1 MDITSPVSVGNTS
14 APTPASSTPI
24 NINSTPS
31 SAPLPAKPSTSLPDQ
46 DISLDFDN
54 NDSTAFDVNK
64 LIPKPDKKPEA
75 QEDNTDDTSSEQTEE
90 QDPFD
95 LPKDVSEAIKS
106 TKSKETPV
114 EAQKSETTQAQT
126 QQNQQGRDYNNLP
139 DEVVSVLKKLP
150 NQTYNAVREQ
160 LPKWYEAFKKQAEIP
175 KHYTQHPEA
184 YKLDTQY
191 TQIQNELETDRFE
204 VGALKDALIAAKQNK
219 PFELLTGY
227 DEKGD
232 PVFKTVQPNRN
243 GHDPAIELELT
254 EAYRRAQAN
263 YEKSF
268 QGFRTFPDRYKAKL
282 AEEREF
288 INSSFKKIFKDIDP
302 EKLTPE
308 EKNYAPL
315 LEKIIPD
322 SVTAEDA
329 RKIAHYAMVGNLRMA
344 KAFQNYIAQQKQKP
358 GVIPAPSAGPMG
370 KSTGGDDIPL
380 KEGDMFGD
388 D

>member
-1 MDITSPVSVGNTS
+1 MDITSPVNAST
-14 APTPASSTPI
+14 PTAASSTPI
-24 NINSTPS
+24 NINSGPS
-31 SAPLPAKPSTSLPDQ
+31 SAPLPPKASTSLPDQ
-46 DISLDFDN
+46 SISLDFDGE
-54 NDSTAFDVNK
+54 DSTSFDVNK
-64 LIPKPDKKPEA
+64 LAPKAEAKPEEVV
-75 QEDNTDDTSSEQTEE
+75 EDTEPAEE

-106 TKSKETPV
+106 TKPKDTTTPTETKV
-114 EAQKSETTQAQT
+114 EATT
-126 QQNQQGRDYNNLP
+126 QQGRDYNNLP

-160 LPKWYEAFKKQAEIP
+160 LPKWYDAFKKQAEIP

-184 YKLDTQY
+184 YKLDKQY
-191 TQIQNELETDRFE
+191 TQVQNDLETDRFE
-204 VGALKDALIAAKQNK
+204 VGSLKNALIAIKQNK
-219 PFELLTGY
+219 AFDLLTGY
-227 DEKGD
+227 DAQGD
-232 PVFKTVQPNRN
+232 PVFKTVEPSRN
-243 GHDPAIELELT
+243 GHDPAVEFELS
-254 EAYRRAQAN
+254 EAYRRAQTN

-268 QGFRTFPDRYKAKL
+268 TGFKTFPDRYKAKI

-288 INSSFKKIFKDIDP
+288 INGTYKKIFKDIDP
-302 EKLTPE
+302 DKLTPE

-329 RKIAHYAMVGNLRMA
+329 RKIAHYAMIGNLRMA
-344 KAFQNYIAQQKQKP
+344 KSFQNYIAQQKQKP
-358 GVIPAPSAGPMG
+358 GAIPLPSAGPIG
-370 KSTGGDDIPL
+370 RSTGGDDIPL

>member
-1 MDITSPVSVGNTS
+1 MDITSPVNTS
-14 APTPASSTPI
+14 TPTAASSTPI
-24 NINSTPS
+24 NINSGPS
-31 SAPLPAKPSTSLPDQ
+31 SAPLPPKASTSLPDQ
-46 DISLDFDN
+46 SISLDFDGE
-54 NDSTAFDVNK
+54 DSTSFDVNK
-64 LIPKPDKKPEA
+64 LAPKAEA
-75 QEDNTDDTSSEQTEE
+75 KTEEVVEDTETTEE

-106 TKSKETPV
+106 TKPKDTTTPTETKV
-114 EAQKSETTQAQT
+114 EATT
-126 QQNQQGRDYNNLP
+126 QQGRDYNNLP

-160 LPKWYEAFKKQAEIP
+160 LPKWYDAFKKQAEIP

-184 YKLDTQY
+184 YKLDKQY
-191 TQIQNELETDRFE
+191 TQVQNDLETDRFE
-204 VGALKDALIAAKQNK
+204 VGSLKNALIAIKQNK
-219 PFELLTGY
+219 AFDLLTGY
-227 DEKGD
+227 DAQGD
-232 PVFKTVQPNRN
+232 PVFKTVEPSRN
-243 GHDPAIELELT
+243 GHDPAVEFELS
-254 EAYRRAQAN
+254 EAYRRAQTN

-268 QGFRTFPDRYKAKL
+268 TGFKTFPDRYKAKI

-288 INSSFKKIFKDIDP
+288 INSTYKKIFKDIDP
-302 EKLTPE
+302 DKLTPE

-329 RKIAHYAMVGNLRMA
+329 RKIAHYAMIGNLRMA
-344 KAFQNYIAQQKQKP
+344 KSFQNYIAQQKQKP
-358 GVIPAPSAGPMG
+358 GAIPLPSAGPIG
-370 KSTGGDDIPL
+370 RSTGGDDIPL

>member
-1 MDITSPVSVGNTS
+1 MDITSPVSTPS
-14 APTPASSTPI
+14 ATPAATTPI
-24 NINSTPS
+24 NINSGPS
-31 SAPLPAKPSTSLPDQ
+31 SAPLPPKPSTTLPDQ
-46 DISLDFDN
+46 NISLDFDGE
-54 NDSTAFDVNK
+54 DSTSFDTNK
-64 LIPKPDKKPEA
+64 APEKPVEDTVAEKPDETIA
-75 QEDNTDDTSSEQTEE
+75 EE

-106 TKSKETPV
+106 TKPSDKPAETKTETPTNQ
-114 EAQKSETTQAQT
+114 ATT
-126 QQNQQGRDYNNLP
+126 QQGRDYSNLP

-160 LPKWYEAFKKQAEIP
+160 LPKWYDAFKKQADIP
-175 KHYTQHPEA
+175 KYFTQHPEA
-184 YKLDTQY
+184 YKLDTGY
-191 TQIQNELETDRFE
+191 NQIQNELETDRFE
-204 VGALKDALIAAKQNK
+204 VGALKDALIAVKQNK
-219 PFELLTGY
+219 PFDLLTGY
-227 DEKGD
+227 DAEGN
-232 PVFKTVQPNRN
+232 PVFKTVNPDRN
-243 GHDPAIELELT
+243 GHNPSVELELT
-254 EAYRRAQAN
+254 EAYRRAQGN

-268 QGFRTFPDRYKAKL
+268 QGFKSYPDRFKAKI

-302 EKLTPE
+302 DKLSPE

-358 GVIPAPSAGPMG
+358 IAAPAPQAGPIG
-370 KSTGGDDIPL
+370 KSVGGDDIPL
-380 KEGDMFGD
+380 SDGGMFGD

>member
-1 MDITSPVSVGNTS
+1 MDITSPVSTPS
-14 APTPASSTPI
+14 ATPAATTPI
-24 NINSTPS
+24 NINSGPS
-31 SAPLPAKPSTSLPDQ
+31 SAPLPPKPSTTLPDQ
-46 DISLDFDN
+46 SISLDFDGE
-54 NDSTAFDVNK
+54 DSTSFDTNK
-64 LIPKPDKKPEA
+64 ATEPTKTPVAETTNETTA
-75 QEDNTDDTSSEQTEE
+75 EE

-106 TKSKETPV
+106 TKPKEPTKP
-114 EAQKSETTQAQT
+114 EAQKSETSPQAT
-126 QQNQQGRDYNNLP
+126 TQQGRDYSNLP

-160 LPKWYEAFKKQAEIP
+160 LPKWYDAFKKQADIP
-175 KHYTQHPEA
+175 KYFTQHPEA
-184 YKLDTQY
+184 YKLDTGY
-191 TQIQNELETDRFE
+191 NQIQNELETDRFE
-204 VGALKDALIAAKQNK
+204 VGALKDALISIKQNK

-227 DEKGD
+227 DAEGN
-232 PVFKTVQPNRN
+232 PVFKTVNPDRN
-243 GHDPAIELELT
+243 GHNPSVELELT

-263 YEKSF
+263 YDKSF
-268 QGFRTFPDRYKAKL
+268 QGFKSYPDRFKAKI

-288 INSSFKKIFKDIDP
+288 INGSFKKIFKDIDP
-302 EKLTPE
+302 DKLSPE

-358 GVIPAPSAGPMG
+358 VVIPPPSSGPMG
-370 KSTGGDDIPL
+370 KSVGGDDIPL
-380 KEGDMFGD
+380 SDGGMFGD

>member
-1 MDITSPVSVGNTS
+1 MDITSPVS
-14 APTPASSTPI
+14 TPAATPAATTPI
-24 NINSTPS
+24 NINSGPS
-31 SAPLPAKPSTSLPDQ
+31 SAPLPPKPSTTLPDQ
-46 DISLDFDN
+46 NISLDFDGE
-54 NDSTAFDVNK
+54 DSTSFDTNK
-64 LIPKPDKKPEA
+64 APEKLVEDTVAEKPDETIA
-75 QEDNTDDTSSEQTEE
+75 EE

-106 TKSKETPV
+106 TKPSDKPAETKTETPTNQ
-114 EAQKSETTQAQT
+114 ATT
-126 QQNQQGRDYNNLP
+126 QQGRDYSNLP

-160 LPKWYEAFKKQAEIP
+160 LPKWYDAFKKQADIP
-175 KHYTQHPEA
+175 KYFTQHPEA
-184 YKLDTQY
+184 YKLDTGYNQV
-191 TQIQNELETDRFE
+191 QNELETDRFE
-204 VGALKDALIAAKQNK
+204 VGALKDALIAVKQNK
-219 PFELLTGY
+219 PFDLLTGY
-227 DEKGD
+227 DAEGN
-232 PVFKTVQPNRN
+232 PVFKTVNPDRN
-243 GHDPAIELELT
+243 GHNPSVELELT
-254 EAYRRAQAN
+254 EAYRRAQGN

-268 QGFRTFPDRYKAKL
+268 QGFKSYPDRFKAKI

-302 EKLTPE
+302 DKLSPE

-358 GVIPAPSAGPMG
+358 IAAPAPQAGPIG
-370 KSTGGDDIPL
+370 KSVGGDDIPL
-380 KEGDMFGD
+380 SDGGMFGD

>member
-1 MDITSPVSVGNTS
+1 MDITSPVNTP
-14 APTPASSTPI
+14 ATPASSTPI
-24 NINSTPS
+24 NINSGPS
-31 SAPLPAKPSTSLPDQ
+31 SAPLPPKASTSLPDQ
-46 DISLDFDN
+46 AISLDFDGE
-54 NDSTAFDVNK
+54 DSTSFDVNK
-64 LIPKPDKKPEA
+64 LLPKPEA
-75 QEDNTDDTSSEQTEE
+75 TPEDTTETPETPEE

-106 TKSKETPV
+106 TKPKDTTTP
-114 EAQKSETTQAQT
+114 EPKAEPTT
-126 QQNQQGRDYNNLP
+126 QQGRDYNNLP

-150 NQTYNAVREQ
+150 NQTYNAVRDQ

-184 YKLDTQY
+184 YKLDKQY
-191 TQIQNELETDRFE
+191 TQVQTDLETDRFE
-204 VGALKDALIAAKQNK
+204 VGSLKNALIAIKQNK

-227 DEKGD
+227 DAEGD
-232 PVFKTVQPNRN
+232 PVFKTVQPTRD
-243 GHDPAIELELT
+243 GHDPSIEFELS

-268 QGFRTFPDRYKAKL
+268 TGFKTFPDRYKAKI

-288 INSSFKKIFKDIDP
+288 INSTYKKIFKDIDP
-302 EKLTPE
+302 DKLTPE

-329 RKIAHYAMVGNLRMA
+329 RKIAHYAMIGNLRMA
-344 KAFQNYIAQQKQKP
+344 KSFQSYIAQQKQKP
-358 GVIPAPSAGPMG
+358 GKIPLPSAGPMG
-370 KSTGGDDIPL
+370 RSTGGDDIPL

>member
-1 MDITSPVSVGNTS
+1 MDITSPVNTPS
-14 APTPASSTPI
+14 TPASSTPI
-24 NINSTPS
+24 NINSGPS
-31 SAPLPAKPSTSLPDQ
+31 SAPLPPKASTSLPDQ
-46 DISLDFDN
+46 AISLDFDGE
-54 NDSTAFDVNK
+54 DSTSFDVNK
-64 LIPKPDKKPEA
+64 LLPKPDAKEVV
-75 QEDNTDDTSSEQTEE
+75 EDTVESTEPAE
-90 QDPFD
+90 ETDPFD

-106 TKSKETPV
+106 TKPKDTATTP
-114 EAQKSETTQAQT
+114 EPKAEPTT
-126 QQNQQGRDYNNLP
+126 QQGRDYNNLP

-150 NQTYNAVREQ
+150 NQTYNAVRDQ

-184 YKLDTQY
+184 YKLDKQY
-191 TQIQNELETDRFE
+191 TQVQTELETDRFE
-204 VGALKDALIAAKQNK
+204 VGSLKNALIAIKQNK
-219 PFELLTGY
+219 PFDLLTGY
-227 DEKGD
+227 DAQGD
-232 PVFKTVQPNRN
+232 PVFKTVQPTRD
-243 GHDPAIELELT
+243 GHDPSIEFELS

-268 QGFRTFPDRYKAKL
+268 TGFKTFPDRYKAKI

-288 INSSFKKIFKDIDP
+288 INSTYKKIFKDIDP
-302 EKLTPE
+302 DKLTPE

-329 RKIAHYAMVGNLRMA
+329 RKIAHYAMIGNLRMA
-344 KAFQNYIAQQKQKP
+344 KSFQSYIAQQKQKP
-358 GVIPAPSAGPMG
+358 GKIPLPSAGPMG
-370 KSTGGDDIPL
+370 RSTGGDDIPL

>member
-1 MDITSPVSVGNTS
+1 MDITSPVSTPS
-14 APTPASSTPI
+14 ATPAATTPI
-24 NINSTPS
+24 NINSGPS
-31 SAPLPAKPSTSLPDQ
+31 SAPLPPKPSTTLPDQ
-46 DISLDFDN
+46 NISLDFDGE
-54 NDSTAFDVNK
+54 DSTSFDTNK
-64 LIPKPDKKPEA
+64 APEKPVEDTAVEKPDETTA
-75 QEDNTDDTSSEQTEE
+75 EE

-95 LPKDVSEAIKS
+95 LPKDVSEAIKA
-106 TKSKETPV
+106 TKPSDKPAETKTETPTNQ
-114 EAQKSETTQAQT
+114 ATT
-126 QQNQQGRDYNNLP
+126 QQGRDYSNLP

-160 LPKWYEAFKKQAEIP
+160 LPKWYDAFKKQADIP
-175 KHYTQHPEA
+175 KYFTQHPEA
-184 YKLDTQY
+184 YKLDTGYNQV
-191 TQIQNELETDRFE
+191 QNELETDRFE
-204 VGALKDALIAAKQNK
+204 VGALKDALIAVKQNK
-219 PFELLTGY
+219 PFDLLTGY
-227 DEKGD
+227 DAEGN
-232 PVFKTVQPNRN
+232 PVFKTVNPDRN
-243 GHDPAIELELT
+243 GHNPSVELELT
-254 EAYRRAQAN
+254 EAYRRAQGN

-268 QGFRTFPDRYKAKL
+268 QGFKSYPDRFKAKI

-302 EKLTPE
+302 DKLSPE

-358 GVIPAPSAGPMG
+358 IAAPAPQAGPIG
-370 KSTGGDDIPL
+370 KSVGGDDIPL
-380 KEGDMFGD
+380 SDGGMFGD

>member
-1 MDITSPVSVGNTS
+1 MDITSPVSTPS
-14 APTPASSTPI
+14 ATPAATTPI
-24 NINSTPS
+24 NINSGPS
-31 SAPLPAKPSTSLPDQ
+31 SAPLPPKPSTTLPDQ
-46 DISLDFDN
+46 NISLDFDGE
-54 NDSTAFDVNK
+54 DSTSFDTNK
-64 LIPKPDKKPEA
+64 APEKPVEDTVAEKPDETIA
-75 QEDNTDDTSSEQTEE
+75 EE

-95 LPKDVSEAIKS
+95 LPKDVSEAIKA
-106 TKSKETPV
+106 TKPSDKPAETKTETPTNQ
-114 EAQKSETTQAQT
+114 ATT
-126 QQNQQGRDYNNLP
+126 QQGRDYSNLP

-160 LPKWYEAFKKQAEIP
+160 LPKWYDAFKKQADIP
-175 KHYTQHPEA
+175 KYFTQHPEA
-184 YKLDTQY
+184 YKLDTGYNQV
-191 TQIQNELETDRFE
+191 QNELETDRFE
-204 VGALKDALIAAKQNK
+204 VGALKDALIAVKQNK
-219 PFELLTGY
+219 PFDLLTGY
-227 DEKGD
+227 DAEGN
-232 PVFKTVQPNRN
+232 PVFKTVNPDRN
-243 GHDPAIELELT
+243 GHNPSVELELT
-254 EAYRRAQAN
+254 EAYRRAQGN

-268 QGFRTFPDRYKAKL
+268 QGFKSYPDRFKAKI

-302 EKLTPE
+302 DKLSPE

-358 GVIPAPSAGPMG
+358 IAAPAPQAGPIG
-370 KSTGGDDIPL
+370 KSVGGDDIPL
-380 KEGDMFGD
+380 SDGGMFGD